1 MGILGNRPMSKRLF
15 QKFLIVIFILPLFY
29 LSCSNDKQSPFSEWM
44 REDGRPKVLCTIQM
58 VGDIAKEI
66 GKDRIQTIVLIGG
79 ELDPHTYELVK
90 GDDEK
95 IQRADLIF
103 YNGLGLEHGAC
114 LSQYLKRDSKAVA
127 VGEKVMQAHPEKTI
141 VIQGTVDPHIW
152 MDVSLWSS
160 AVYPIA
166 ETLAKL
172 DPEGAEYYRKNA
184 EELRSKLLDT
194 HEKIRTLLQK
204 IEPSKRHLVTS
215 HDAFNYFARAYL
227 AEQGEDFQS
236 RFAAPE
242 GLAPEGQLSPL
253 DIKKI
258 IEYVRKY
265 QVPAMFAES
274 NVSKDSLKKIAH
286 AAKQMGLQ
294 VQIAPDVLY
303 GDAEGPVEEGEMGYV
318 KMMEHNAQTIYRY
331 LGDPS

>member
-1 MGILGNRPMSKRLF
+1 MSKRLF
-15 QKFLIVIFILPLFY
+15 QKFFIFVFILPLFY
-29 LSCSNDKQSPFSEWM
+29 LSCSGDKQQSLVDWM
-44 REDGRPKVLCTIQM
+44 KEDGRPKVLCTIQM

-66 GKDRIQTIVLIGG
+66 GKDRIQTLVLIGG

-95 IQRADLIF
+95 IHRADLIL

-114 LSQYLKRDSKAVA
+114 LSQSLKGDSKAIPI
-127 VGEKVMQAHPEKTI
+127 GERVIQDHPEKTI

-152 MDVSLWSS
+152 MDVSLWSL
-160 AVYPIA
+160 ATYPIA
-166 ETLAKL
+166 DALAKI
-172 DPEGAEYYRKNA
+172 DPEGEEYYRKNA
-184 EELRSKLLDT
+184 EELRSKLSAT
-194 HEKIRTLLQK
+194 HEKIRSLLHK
-204 IEPSKRHLVTS
+204 IESSKRHLVTS

-227 AEQGEDFQS
+227 AEQGEDWHE

-242 GLAPEGQLSPL
+242 GLAPEGQISPL

-258 IEYVRKY
+258 VEYVRKY
-265 QVPAMFAES
+265 QVAAIFAES
-274 NVSKDSLKKIAH
+274 NVSKDSLKKIVH
-286 AAKQMGLQ
+286 SAKQMGVQ

-318 KMMEHNAQTIYRY
+318 KMMEHNADTIYRY
-331 LGDPS
+331 LEGSL